1 MDKFSSALIE
11 KEIKLGEKKDDA
23 VMYVN
28 ELKDLLIN
36 YEDWLEKK
44 AGRCKI

>member
-1 MDKFSSALIE
+1 MDKFSSELIE
-11 KEIKLGEKKDDA
+11 KEIKLGENKDDA
-23 VMYVN
+23 LMYVN

-36 YEDWLEKK
+36 YEEWFEKK